1 MGGVTVRLG
10 LFVEI
15 LLPVLLVGWAAIMIF
30 GATVST
36 TGYRS
41 LDLLRGEL
49 AELDEGLSKLTAHR
63 QWMDN
68 RAQLLQSAALDP
80 DMVDERIRGVLGYAQ
95 DGDMVITRKDL
106 RAAVAR
112 ARTAIDILPASAAL
126 ANLAPQANT
135 PPRRPLPT
143 SPDDGMVG
151 APPAKPVSLAG
162 LIIAHCND
170 CSE

>member
-49 AELDEGLSKLTAHR
+49 AELDEGLQFGK
-63 QWMDN
+63 
-68 RAQLLQSAALDP
+68 AL
-80 DMVDERIRGVLGYAQ
+80 V
-95 DGDMVITRKDL
+95 
-106 RAAVAR
+106 
-112 ARTAIDILPASAAL
+112 
-126 ANLAPQANT
+126 
-135 PPRRPLPT
+135 
-143 SPDDGMVG
+143 
-151 APPAKPVSLAG
+151 
-162 LIIAHCND
+162 
-170 CSE
+170 

>member
-1 MGGVTVRLG
+1 MRLG
-10 LFVEI
+10 LLFEI
-15 LLPVLLVGWAAIMIF
+15 LLPVLFVGWAAIMIF

-41 LDLLRGEL
+41 LDVLRGEL
-49 AELDEGLSKLTAHR
+49 AKLDHDLAALKAHR

-95 DGDMVITRKDL
+95 DDDMVITRKDL

-112 ARTAIDILPASAAL
+112 ARNAIDVLPASASLADRAEIETLAAFEPSAPVQQTPAL
-126 ANLAPQANT
+126 DE
-135 PPRRPLPT
+135 T
-143 SPDDGMVG
+143 SPVM
-151 APPAKPVSLAG
+151 PVNLAG
-162 LIIAHCND
+162 LIVAHCQD
-170 CSE
+170 CAE